1 MLTWRKSRGPEEM
14 PRGGLLEQVDS
25 GGESR
30 SRRTARRYIVFVA
43 PDYPERVA
51 KQMVDKH
58 ARAVESMAADGAP
71 CRRARSALCGW
82 RAR

>member
-1 MLTWRKSRGPEEM
+1 
-14 PRGGLLEQVDS
+14 
-25 GGESR
+25 
-30 SRRTARRYIVFVA
+30 VFVA